1 MEFPRQASICQEGLR
16 TPSQWQQ
23 EAESFTSPSSPFNHG
38 SMPATMPS
46 MPSPFIPPAEESE
59 AIQRNKFVHARSG
72 RSLQNL
78 LTYESRSFF
87 FLRATGPIQ
96 RRITVLR
103 LIVPSPTLLSPIVG
117 SPPPRVDRLHFLPV
131 TGEVS
136 LPLQSHFLLS
146 ILSFEARF
154 KASSW
159 AKFSLERRMVCLSWN
174 WNFFFLTGSCIWS
187 R

>member
-46 MPSPFIPPAEESE
+46 MSSPFIPPAEESE

-154 KASSW
+154 KASS
-159 AKFSLERRMVCLSWN
+159 
-174 WNFFFLTGSCIWS
+174 
-187 R
+187 

>member
-1 MEFPRQASICQEGLR
+1 MFRAGGEWSFPDKRRFVKRGFERPLNGNKKRKASP
-16 TPSQWQQ
+16 PS
-23 EAESFTSPSSPFNHG
+23 PPPFNHG

-78 LTYESRSFF
+78 LTYERRSFF

-136 LPLQSHFLLS
+136 LPLQSHFPLS

-154 KASSW
+154 KASS
-159 AKFSLERRMVCLSWN
+159 
-174 WNFFFLTGSCIWS
+174 
-187 R
+187 